1 MIRLFA
7 LVLGLGWA
15 ICAAA
20 DTTRIEQIQLQNRN
34 AQEMIPLVRPLV
46 GKEGGVS
53 GQGYVLILRATD
65 AQIEDIKNVVRQLDQ
80 SARRFIISVE
90 QVNDNNRAREESGAD
105 GRVVID
111 NGGASGTV
119 TIRGAKTGDRDGGS
133 VRQQVM
139 VSEGSSGY
147 IQFGQRMPEGT
158 RLRFAPGAGVIF
170 EESSGWIDLTTGF
183 QVTPRLL
190 PDDTVQ
196 LTIRVQGETPDAASP
211 RTIRTQNME
220 TSVRIPL
227 NQWVTLG
234 ASEEAFQSSGSG
246 IVHRTQSRGAESLVL
261 RIHAAL
267 Q

>member
-1 MIRLFA
+1 MIRFIVVA
-7 LVLGLGWA
+7 LAFVWP
-15 ICAAA
+15 ICAVA
-20 DTTRIEQIQLQNRN
+20 DATRIEQIQLQNRS

-46 GKEGGVS
+46 GKDGGVS

-80 SARRFIISVE
+80 PARRFIISVE
-90 QVNDNNRAREESGAD
+90 QVNDDNRARDELGAD
-105 GRVVID
+105 GRVVIN

-119 TIRGAKTGDRDGGS
+119 TIRGAKTGERDGGS

-147 IQFGQRMPEGT
+147 IQFGQRIPEGT

-170 EESSGWIDLTTGF
+170 EESSGWIDLATGF
-183 QVTPRLL
+183 HVTPQLL

-196 LTIRVQGETPDAASP
+196 LTIRVRGESPDPAAPHS
-211 RTIRTQNME
+211 IRTQNME
-220 TSVRIPL
+220 TSLRIPL

-246 IVHRTQSRGAESLVL
+246 IVHRTQSRGNESLVL
-261 RIHAAL
+261 RIHAAV